1 MLKCVVEKW
10 SRTQVAEVFDYLK
23 EFNFAS
29 VVVRLLLAMISGAT
43 FYECVI
49 PAIVIIIF
57 SMEVLQPPAHCHG
70 NIEVTGSPSEEAFE
84 ASEAPYE
91 NKGERVT

>member
-1 MLKCVVEKW
+1 M
-10 SRTQVAEVFDYLK
+10 AEVFDYLK

-29 VVVRLLLAMISGAT
+29 VVVRLLLAMISGAA
-43 FYECVI
+43 FYRCVI

-70 NIEVTGSPSEEAFE
+70 NIEVTGRPSEEALV

-91 NKGERVT
+91 NNGERVT